1 MPTAIQFLRSETQN
15 LRPNPV
21 DLSDGMPMVSTHET
35 DPGLYFKLRNNE
47 LCKIGPCSISS
58 DAPNSTP
65 VLQTGNTVGE
75 FWLDTSASPS
85 ILKVWDGTTWV
96 QTNSPTGSVAT
107 LQQTTDAG
115 NTTTQTVTV
124 GAMIAASLS
133 YPVADGL
140 PNQVLATD
148 GAGNL
153 SFINQT
159 GGGSLIPGGLD
170 TEFQFNNNGVL
181 DGTSVL
187 KLSGG
192 AQLTLSGDIAPG
204 SDNTYSIGSNG
215 QRMNSIF
222 STTLDISNGG
232 ADAGTF

>member
-1 MPTAIQFLRSETQN
+1 MPTAIQFLRTSTEN
-15 LRPNPV
+15 LRPDPT
-21 DLSDGMPMVSTHET
+21 DLSEGMPMVGLHET
-35 DPGLYFKLRNNE
+35 DPGLYFKLRNDD
-47 LCKIGPCSISS
+47 LCKIGPCSISPA
-58 DAPNSTP
+58 APNSNP

-75 FWLDTSASPS
+75 FWLDTSTVPS
-85 ILKVWDGTTWV
+85 ILKVWDGVQWV

-140 PNQVLATD
+140 PNQVIATD

-153 SFINQT
+153 TFVNQA
-159 GGGSLIPGGLD
+159 GGGLIPGGAD
-170 TEFQFNNNGVL
+170 TEFQYNNGGVL
-181 DGTSVL
+181 DGTPVL

-192 AQLTLSGDIAPG
+192 QITLAGDIAPDF
-204 SDNTYSIGSNG
+204 DNSYSIGSNG
-215 QRMNSIF
+215 QRMNTIY
-222 STTLDISNGG
+222 TTVLNVSNGG
-232 ADAGTF
+232 ADAGSF

>member
-35 DPGLYFKLRNNE
+35 DPGLYFKLRNND
-47 LCKIGPCSISS
+47 LCKIGPCSISP
-58 DAPNSTP
+58 DAPNSNP

-85 ILKVWDGTTWV
+85 ILKVWDGTQWV

-133 YPVADGL
+133 YPVVDGL

-148 GAGNL
+148 GSGNL
-153 SFINQT
+153 SFVSQT
-159 GGGSLIPGGLD
+159 GGAGIPGGVD
-170 TEFQFNNNGVL
+170 TDFQYNNNGVL

-192 AQLTLSGDIAPG
+192 AQLTVSGDIAPG

-215 QRMNSIF
+215 QRMNTIY
-222 STTLDISNGG
+222 TTILDVSSGG
-232 ADAGTF
+232 ADAGIF